1 MADQV
6 MKGSAELDAL
16 KPEVWAAAFYPTLL
30 EALPFNDLVSR
41 DYEGEIRALGDI
53 INITSFPQFDNAVDI
68 AEDEKADAS
77 AITATNTQLV
87 INHQLV
93 KDFII
98 TDRAKIQTLEH
109 ANAVRDLAFH
119 AIMKAMQAQIIS
131 DTVASASS
139 PDHQIAYDS
148 ATTLALADILEAKE
162 LLDNADVPDDGSRAM
177 VLGAAQWN
185 DLFNISGFT
194 SRDFIPNGS
203 PLASGTFAAN
213 ILGFRPKLTTEAG
226 AVSYLFHPKYME
238 VAVQQELNVK
248 VYDQGVEGK
257 RSSRVNSTLLF
268 GNVQASNLRVVEIA

>member
-6 MKGSAELDAL
+6 MKGGTELDAL
-16 KPEVWAAAFYPTLL
+16 RPEVWAAAFYPTLL

-41 DYEGEIRALGDI
+41 DYEGEIRGLGDI

-77 AITATNTQLV
+77 AITATNTQLT

-119 AIMKAMQAQIIS
+119 AIMKAMQAQLIS
-131 DTVASASS
+131 DTVASSAS

-148 ATTLALADILEAKE
+148 GSTLALADILEAKE
-162 LLDNADVPDDGSRAM
+162 LLDEADVPDDGSRCM
-177 VLGAAQWN
+177 VLGSAQWN

-194 SRDFIPNGS
+194 SRDFVASSNPMESGS
-203 PLASGTFAAN
+203 FGAS

-226 AVSYLFHPKYME
+226 AVAYLFHPKYME
-238 VAVQQELNVK
+238 LAVQQQLSVA

-257 RSSRVNSTLLF
+257 RSQRVNSTLLY
-268 GNVQASNLRVVEIA
+268 GNVQVSNVRVVEIS